1 MRCFR
6 VPLRRNARL
15 RSELSEHSWHQPRPT
30 PALRRELAVD
40 AVRVNRGSDALNR
53 VGSSELNQTSGLVE
67 PPRWIRVA
75 RSAQAALDVRRI
87 PGRDD
92 MLDSPLSRLAGPMAL
107 AAGVLIVVAQ
117 LVWLPFDPDDHV
129 ATSTDPV
136 FQVGNVIYMLGFLAL
151 MLALIGAYGWGLHK
165 APGRLGLIAVVIAI
179 VGTMLLG
186 GDLWFE
192 TFAVPWLADEAP
204 AVLDK
209 DAHPASTLLAIGA
222 VSSYLSFAV
231 GWALFG
237 IANYRARVFP
247 TAICVAIVIGGLIG
261 FRALLSPTGIPLG
274 LAVGWLGV
282 WMMRAKTA
290 ASEMS
295 RPDLQA

>member
-1 MRCFR
+1 MTETPPREADPMTETP
-6 VPLRRNARL
+6 VLDG
-15 RSELSEHSWHQPRPT
+15 EHSEDSRHR
-30 PALRRELAVD
+30 
-40 AVRVNRGSDALNR
+40 
-53 VGSSELNQTSGLVE
+53 
-67 PPRWIRVA
+67 PPR
-75 RSAQAALDVRRI
+75 Q
-87 PGRDD
+87 PGPQEPHSRGGGFQGKDN
-92 MLDSPLSRLAGPMAL
+92 MLDSPLSRLAGPLAL

-117 LVWLPFDPDDHV
+117 LVMLPFDPNDHV

-136 FQVGNVIYMLGFLAL
+136 FQVGGVVYMVGFCVL
-151 MLALIGAYGWGLHK
+151 MLALVGAYGWGLHK
-165 APGRLGLIAVVIAI
+165 APGRIGPIAIITAI

-204 AVLDK
+204 AVLEAD
-209 DAHPASTLLAIGA
+209 PTNLIAIGA
-222 VSSYLSFAV
+222 VSSYLLFAV

-274 LAVGWLGV
+274 LAVAWLGV
-282 WMMRAKTA
+282 WMMRAKAA

-295 RPDLQA
+295 HPVPQV